1 MFSEVISTVRA
12 ARRLGETSLAMNKL
26 ALRWLKRQQDES
38 FPYML
43 RDTMQGLGSTYIK
56 LGQLIASSPTL
67 FPVEYVDAFQS
78 CLDQTPSLPYEALL
92 PILEEQLG
100 VRLKTRF
107 QSIDRQ
113 PLASASIA
121 QVHAARLITG
131 EEVVIKIQ
139 KPDVKKILETDFH
152 FLQFATQMM
161 EIINPKAW
169 KTSVKDI
176 VEEIRNGMLEEC
188 DFRQELAN
196 IEEFRSFLE
205 KMQIE
210 QVVVP
215 RTYPELSGEKVLVM
229 ERFYGVPLSDIEGVC
244 RITSDPEFA
253 LVQALDTWFMSL
265 RKCQIYHADL
275 HAGNVMML
283 NDGRIGFIDFGIV
296 GRLSDET
303 WQGITSLAVCVPA
316 QDFDGLALALS
327 KIGAT
332 KDKAQLDLKRFAR
345 DLESLWRNISSD
357 KMLNS
362 NDPDSFWR
370 AITMDLSAIGTR
382 HGIRFPREFTLLIKQ
397 FLYFDRYIRL
407 LAPAIDMFDAGRM
420 DIMGMDD

>member
-1 MFSEVISTVRA
+1 MFQEMLSTARA

-26 ALRWLKRQQDES
+26 ALRWLKRTEDEK

-43 RDTMQGLGSTYIK
+43 RDTMQSLGSTYIK
-56 LGQLIASSPTL
+56 LGQLVASSPTI
-67 FPVEYVDAFQS
+67 FPNDYVEAFQS
-78 CLDQTPSLPYEALL
+78 CLDQTPPLSYEELL
-92 PILEEQLG
+92 PTLEEQLG
-100 VRLKTRF
+100 VKLRTRF
-107 QSIDRQ
+107 KHIDRT

-131 EEVVIKIQ
+131 EDVVIKIQ
-139 KPDVKKILETDFH
+139 KPNVKKILETDFH
-152 FLQFATQMM
+152 FLQFSTQMM
-161 EIINPKAW
+161 EMINPKAW
-169 KTSVKDI
+169 KTSLKDI

-196 IEEFRSFLE
+196 IEEFGRFLE

-210 QVVVP
+210 HVVVP
-215 RTYPELSGEKVLVM
+215 KVYHDLSSEKVLVM
-229 ERFYGVPLSDIEGVC
+229 ERFYGVPLSDIEGI
-244 RITSDPEFA
+244 RKITNDPEFA

-296 GRLSDET
+296 GRLSDVT
-303 WQGITSLAVCVPA
+303 WDGITSLAVCVPA

-332 KDKAQLDLKRFAR
+332 KDKEQLDLKRFAR
-345 DLESLWRNISSD
+345 DLESLWNNISSD

-362 NDPDSFWR
+362 GDPDSFWR
-370 AITMDLSAIGTR
+370 TITLDFSTISAR

-407 LAPAIDMFDAGRM
+407 LAPTVDIFDAERM
-420 DIMGMDD
+420 DIMGLDY